1 MGPPE
6 PAKIASSPHKLLR
19 LLSVDNTTISENNII
34 TGFSYKSLLS
44 SFNTSFSQI
53 LFHNFSSI
61 MANSFILSFFYS
73 VAASTVSLLP
83 SVEPSPTSSD
93 SVPDSFFLGLEV
105 WEVGLVGA
113 NALAVFVLLLCA
125 LTATVYVCRR
135 KPPQSS
141 GDDHKMIPL
150 KELVEIEEDADNSS
164 QSIT

>member
-1 MGPPE
+1 M
-6 PAKIASSPHKLLR
+6 
-19 LLSVDNTTISENNII
+19 
-34 TGFSYKSLLS
+34 
-44 SFNTSFSQI
+44 
-53 LFHNFSSI
+53 
-61 MANSFILSFFYS
+61 
-73 VAASTVSLLP
+73 AASTVSLLP

-113 NALAVFVLLLCA
+113 NALAVLVLLLCA
-125 LTATVYVCRR
+125 LTATVCVCRR